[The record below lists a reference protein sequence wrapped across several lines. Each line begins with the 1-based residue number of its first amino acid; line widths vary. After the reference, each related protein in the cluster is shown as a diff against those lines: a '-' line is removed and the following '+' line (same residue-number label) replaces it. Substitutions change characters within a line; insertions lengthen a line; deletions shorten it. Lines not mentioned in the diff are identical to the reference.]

1 MAPTLNK
8 REFLV
13 AAGATSVAVLA
24 GAGAAYAQVLDAAA
38 AFPSRVVRI
47 AVQSGPGGPP
57 DIRMRLIASKLQA
70 LWGKPAIVENRPG
83 GGGMLALEYV
93 VQAPPDGHTLL
104 FAGQGAFVVTPHLRK
119 MPLDPLKELVPI
131 TQLGISPVILLV
143 NPALPMRSVADLVDY
158 AKRHPGQL
166 NAASPGPGST
176 NQLALDLFARVA
188 GISFTHVP
196 YKDGVGNAITDLAAG
211 RTQVACEVFTSHGVY
226 VKNGHLRALAVSGR
240 ERLAVL
246 PEVPTFSEAG
256 LAEVGLIFI
265 WAGFFARAGT
275 PPALIEKLHRSLTSV
290 MQLPDVQASLVET
303 GSKMIGNTPEEFAAF
318 IRADHARYGKLI
330 AESGVKLE

>member
-13 AAGATSVAVLA
+13 AAAAGATSMLA
-24 GAGAAYAQVLDAAA
+24 SAGTASAQVQDAAA

-57 DIRMRLIASKLQA
+57 DIRMRQIASKLQP
-70 LWGKPAIVENRPG
+70 LWGHPVIVENRPG
-83 GGGMLALEYV
+83 GGGLLALEYV
-93 VQAPPDGHTLL
+93 AHVPADGHTLL
-104 FAGQGAFVVTPHLRK
+104 FAGQGPFVVTPHLRK
-119 MPLDPLKELVPI
+119 MSLDPLTEFVPV

-143 NPALPMRSVADLVDY
+143 NPALPLRSVADLVDH

-166 NAASPGPGST
+166 NAATPGPGST
-176 NQLALDLFARVA
+176 NQLALDLFARTA

-196 YKDGVGNAITDLAAG
+196 YKDGVGNAITDLTAG
-211 RTQVACEVFTSHGVY
+211 RTQVACEVFTSHGVH
-226 VKNGHLRALAVSGR
+226 VKNGQLRALAVSGR

-256 LAEVGLIFI
+256 LPEVGQIFI
-265 WAGFFARAGT
+265 WGGFFARAGT
-275 PPALIEKLHRSLTSV
+275 PRAILERLHRALTTV
-290 MQLPDVQASLVET
+290 MQLPDVKASLIET
-303 GSKMIGNTPEEFAAF
+303 GSTPIGNTPEEFAAA
-318 IRADHARYGKLI
+318 IRTEHARYGKLI
-330 AESGVKLE
+330 AESGIKLE